1 MKYLLLIF
9 TSVMLTACGS
19 DSSKNK
25 GIHEVR
31 AINKTASN
39 EPDYLFYSPIEGK
52 IEMSGEC
59 RSSKRFAHKEVN
71 RIQLLLKKEGIYS
84 KCTLQVIAE
93 DGKKTDILYISQFE
107 ANYPE
112 SMTFK
117 FYFPN
122 SGELESE
129 TIYKMD
135 EYGNT
140 LRYSDQSFEPWNTEF
155 TLPKRIENYRYEYL
169 NGLIS
174 EKFSD
179 VDGDNVFDR
188 KDVYQRDN
196 SGVATSI
203 VTTDLKNQNVIETF
217 SLITSK
223 DGRTVTAETR
233 NRHNQ
238 LTRQIVHIRDKRDN
252 HLRTETDY
260 NGDGKIDTIVSR
272 VFDSHDNKTEEATFR
287 QPDLN
292 KEAEKTVYTYNK
304 YGDMETASTYRDGNL
319 DRVASIQLNR
329 PDRSEIYT
337 ERNAKGE
344 FGYQFFSKYD
354 EWGSLKNQLTRDSEK
369 EKFKPFF
376 KIDYVY

>member
-1 MKYLLLIF
+1 M
-9 TSVMLTACGS
+9 
-19 DSSKNK
+19 
-25 GIHEVR
+25 
-31 AINKTASN
+31 
-39 EPDYLFYSPIEGK
+39 
-52 IEMSGEC
+52 
-59 RSSKRFAHKEVN
+59 
-71 RIQLLLKKEGIYS
+71 LKKEGIYS

-107 ANYPE
+107 ANYPI
-112 SMTFK
+112 STTFE

-122 SGELESE
+122 NGELTSRH
-129 TIYKMD
+129 IHKMD
-135 EYGNT
+135 EYDNI
-140 LRYSDQSFEPWNTEF
+140 LFSSHQSFEPSETGIISS
-155 TLPKRIENYRYEYL
+155 PKDIDIYRYEYL

-174 EKFSD
+174 ERFFD
-179 VDGDNVFDR
+179 FNGDNIFDQ
-188 KDVYQRDN
+188 KAVYQRDN

-203 VTTDLKNQNVIETF
+203 VTADLKTQTIIETF

-233 NRHNQ
+233 GRNNQ
-238 LTRQIVHIRDKRDN
+238 LKRKIVHTRDKRDN
-252 HLRTETDY
+252 HLRTEADY

-287 QPDLN
+287 EPDLN

-329 PDRSEIYT
+329 PGRSEIYT

-344 FGYQFFSKYD
+344 FGYQTLSKYD
-354 EWGSLKNQLTRDSEK
+354 KWGAVTDRLFRESEEDEFK
-369 EKFKPFF
+369 KFD
-376 KIDYVY
+376 KIDHVY